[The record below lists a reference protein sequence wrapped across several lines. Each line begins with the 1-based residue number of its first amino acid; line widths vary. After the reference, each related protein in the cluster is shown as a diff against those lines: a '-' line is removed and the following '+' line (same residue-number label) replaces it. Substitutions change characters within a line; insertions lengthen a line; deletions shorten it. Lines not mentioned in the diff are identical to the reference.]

1 MSQTVVS
8 RLADTLMSH
17 TLTVTGT
24 DEASGGHVR
33 WCDIIV
39 HAPGVLW

>member
-8 RLADTLMSH
+8 GLADRLMSH
-17 TLTVTGT
+17 TLTVMGT
-24 DEASGGHVR
+24 DKANGGHVR

-39 HAPGVLW
+39 HAPGDLW